1 MKTIIEQLSEVQ
13 KKQQETRQD
22 QESIVTAR
30 TQQENNVIQQL
41 KTIVGE
47 KEGKVKQLEQEL
59 LQLKQAVSAMFI
71 NLELSPF

>member
-71 NLELSPF
+71 NLELSRF

>member
-59 LQLKQAVSAMFI
+59 LQLKQAVSTI
-71 NLELSPF
+71 KEL